1 VNRVAGKNA
10 LIIGAAGEIGAAIA
24 EHLAAEGASVAVIDI
39 NDTGAKEVASRIEA
53 DGGTAAHWALD
64 ITDEAAVSS
73 VVGEVIDRFGE
84 LDVVV
89 NCAGITGSHAHAH
102 EATEQDFD
110 RIFDIN
116 VKGVW
121 LVTKYGIQSM
131 IRKGAGGSVVNVS
144 SIMGL
149 VGGSSLPQYHAT
161 KGAVRLMTK
170 ADAICYAA
178 QGIRV
183 NSVHPGPIQT
193 SLSVAAAKSDPLGE
207 EEYMR
212 RLLSNVPMGR
222 RGEPSDIAHAVV
234 YLASD
239 ESKFVTGAEL
249 VIDGGYTAR

>member
-1 VNRVAGKNA
+1 MEGKAA
-10 LIIGAAGEIGAAIA
+10 LVIGAAGEIGAAIA
-24 EHLAAEGASVAVIDI
+24 REMAREGAKVAVVDI
-39 NDTGAKEVASRIEA
+39 ERAGAEA
-53 DGGTAAHWALD
+53 TAAAIKEDHGEAAAWGLD
-64 ITDEAAVSS
+64 ITVEADVETVLQE
-73 VVGEVIDRFGE
+73 VVKQFGE
-84 LDVVV
+84 IDALV

-102 EATEQDFD
+102 EATEADFD
-110 RIFDIN
+110 RIFNIN

-121 LVTKYGIQSM
+121 LVTKYAIASM
-131 IRKGAGGSVVNVS
+131 LRSGGGSIVNVS

-170 ADAICYAA
+170 ADAISYASR
-178 QGIRV
+178 GIRV

-212 RLLSNVPMGR
+212 RLLSNVPLGH
-222 RGEPSDIAHAVV
+222 RGEPDDVAHGVV

-239 ESKFVTGAEL
+239 EAKFVTGAEL